1 MKTLSEKKRKE
12 NIITQLYAVKKGYE
26 KAIEEVFK
34 AYPLDIF
41 PDTTQAEREP
51 IIEKYYGFIDRTSAM
66 MCRHIAKVILERAMY
81 FAREILEDGEAV
93 EHTLAPDVAESAA
106 SSETSIASEVSASE
120 AESNPATTQVM

>member
-12 NIITQLYAVKKGYE
+12 NVITQLYAVKNGYE

-41 PDTTQAEREP
+41 PDTTQAERDP
-51 IIEKYYGFIDRTSAM
+51 IIEKYPGFIDRTSAM
-66 MCRHIAKVILERAMY
+66 MGRHIAKVILERAMY

-93 EHTLAPDVAESAA
+93 EHTLAPD
-106 SSETSIASEVSASE
+106 E
-120 AESNPATTQVM
+120 AWRCAGCGNLNKPHTCSKCGSRKSRRQ

>member
-12 NIITQLYAVKKGYE
+12 NIITQLYAVKNGYE

-41 PDTTQAEREP
+41 PDTTQAERDP
-51 IIEKYYGFIDRTSAM
+51 IIEKYPGFIDRTSAM
-66 MCRHIAKVILERAMY
+66 MGRHIAKVILERAMY

-93 EHTLAPDVAESAA
+93 EHTLAHGQAGTCANCGYSAVYPIC
-106 SSETSIASEVSASE
+106 TKCGSAYP
-120 AESNPATTQVM
+120 PAGKA